1 MPQAGKSAQ
10 QISRSP
16 HETIVFAEKFAKV
29 LKPGTVISLEGNLG
43 SGKTTFIKGIARGL
57 GLSREEEVKSPTFV
71 LMHIYPTSIPL
82 YHFDLYRLE
91 TAKELEAI
99 GFEEFI
105 YNRKA
110 ISCVEWGEKAGG
122 LLPKTS
128 YHVEL
133 KFVND
138 HTREIRIKAGKVD
151 RTTKKGL

>member
-1 MPQAGKSAQ
+1 MPQTIKSAK

-16 HETIVFAEKFAKV
+16 HETILFAQKFAKN
-29 LKPGTVISLEGNLG
+29 LKPGSIISLEGNLG

-57 GLSREEEVKSPTFV
+57 GLSRKEEVKSPTFV
-71 LMHIYPTSIPL
+71 LMHIYPTPIPL

-91 TAKELEAI
+91 TPKELEAI

-105 YNRKA
+105 YNPKA
-110 ISCVEWGEKAGG
+110 ISCVEWGEKAEN
-122 LLPKTS
+122 LLPETS

-138 HTREIRIKAGKVD
+138 HTREIRIKAGKLD
-151 RTTKKGL
+151 RTAKKG